1 DFNFAIEIINLF
13 AIDQRKS
20 PNLTLYVVA
29 ASAFAKIITAITLV
43 PITVDIILLCT
54 YVNLPNINPILFV
67 SITLTIIQ
75 FNLTL
80 LYIIYITL
88 LLQSKPFVISNET
101 CL

>member
-1 DFNFAIEIINLF
+1 M
-13 AIDQRKS
+13 
-20 PNLTLYVVA
+20 TLYVVA
-29 ASAFAKIITAITLV
+29 ASAFAELIAASALV
-43 PITVDIILLCT
+43 PITVAIIFLCT

-80 LYIIYITL
+80 LYIIYMTL

-101 CL
+101 WL